1 MRKAGLWLL
10 CAVSILMAAS
20 RAQAGEAFWAV
31 IGPPGPPF
39 LALWDPSSS
48 LYPQVAIDITGLQ
61 PSETS
66 LGLALRP
73 ATGDLYLV
81 GSTSR
86 LYRLSS
92 TTGVATAVGSPFT
105 PLLSGSAFSVA
116 FDNADRL
123 RVVSNTGQN
132 LRIDSTTAAVTVDT
146 PLAFAAGD
154 PNAGQT
160 PQVVAIAYD
169 HKNGGAT
176 AYAIDAHFG
185 LLRLGSATASDGML
199 TTIAAGAPYLTGFDL
214 SPATGLAYGIVP
226 GYTPGLVILNLQTGT
241 ASPLAPAGGQFTF
254 YHGFAVAPAIASAPT
269 LGGLGLACLS
279 LGLALS
285 ALLLLRRRRLREVS
299 GTPAA
304 RDLCAAWRVE
314 SAPPRS
320 TKG

>member
-1 MRKAGLWLL
+1 MRKAAPWLL
-10 CAVSILMAAS
+10 FAISILMVAS

-31 IGPPGPPF
+31 IGPPGPPM
-39 LALWDPSSS
+39 LVLWDPSSS
-48 LYPQVAIDITGLQ
+48 PSPQVAITITGLQ
-61 PSETS
+61 PSETG
-66 LGLALRP
+66 LGIALRP

-86 LYRLSS
+86 LYRLSP

-105 PLLSGSAFSVA
+105 PLLSGSTFSVS

-123 RVVSNTGQN
+123 RVVSDTGQN
-132 LRIDSTTAAVTVDT
+132 LRIDPTTAAVTVDT

-154 PNAGQT
+154 PHAGQT

-199 TTIAAGAPYLTGFDL
+199 TTIAASASSLTEFDI

-226 GYTPGLVILNLQTGT
+226 GLTPELVILNLQTG
-241 ASPLAPAGGQFTF
+241 AVSPLAPAGGQFTI
-254 YHGFAVAPAIASAPT
+254 YHGFAVAPAIPSAPT
-269 LGGLGLACLS
+269 LGWQGLACLT

-285 ALLLLRRRRLREVS
+285 ALLLLRRRGQDR
-299 GTPAA
+299 AA
-304 RDLCAAWRVE
+304 
-314 SAPPRS
+314 
-320 TKG
+320 